1 MSTRTWPS
9 AYHEG
14 VTAQLNSMEAARL
27 AVRALVWG
35 GVRDVVIAPG
45 SRSAPLAYAL
55 AEAETRGELRLHVRI
70 DERGA
75 AFTALGLSLGSVRP
89 VPVVT
94 TSGTAVGELLPAVM
108 EANHAGVELLVISAD
123 RPEEMRGTG
132 ANQTTVQPGLFG
144 IHVRSAVD
152 IPAGDDPTDAIRA
165 SLLSAKGIPLPPA
178 LADLR
183 TLAATP
189 SPGHA
194 TAPAD
199 LGPHQGAVGPVHIN
213 LPFRDPLFPEQDLQM
228 DPGRQPA
235 PAPDPDGHRLDFT
248 GQHDAGASATMAAGP
263 GGRPTG
269 AVPPKTAEREP
280 GWAINWPQSLTEPAV
295 HATDER
301 RTVVVAG
308 HGAGAVAEAFAR
320 AHRLPLL
327 AEPSSNARFG
337 ANAIGPYRMLLG
349 RFGKQ
354 IERVVVFGRPTLS
367 RPVAALLAR
376 EDVQTG
382 LYQPEPVAWFEP
394 GRRRER
400 VISEPEDLSLFAGS
414 GPDGWLQLWRR
425 AAGAADVALIHVLDA
440 EPALTGLR
448 VGRSVWL
455 NSRGRLVLGSSN
467 PIRDVDLAGTPIDIP
482 DAFVHANRGLAGIDG
497 TVATASGIA
506 LGTRTGTRALMGDLT
521 FLHDAGSLLL
531 GPGEPEP
538 DLQIVVVNDAGGGIF
553 STLEHGKVGEQASYA
568 SAVERLFGTPH
579 RADLASLA
587 AGYGIQHRLVKDAD
601 ELDTVLSGPVIGR
614 SVVEIR
620 TDRSRLRSLH
630 AEVAAAIETA
640 TSELLG

>member
-1 MSTRTWPS
+1 M
-9 AYHEG
+9 
-14 VTAQLNSMEAARL
+14 TAQLSSMEAARL
-27 AVRALVWG
+27 AVSALVWG

-55 AEAETRGELRLHVRI
+55 AEAETREELRLHVRI

-75 AFTALGLSLGSVRP
+75 AFTALGLSLGSLRP

-152 IPAGDDPTDAIRA
+152 IPAGDDPTDAVRT
-165 SLLSAKGIPLPPA
+165 SLLSAKGIPLAP
-178 LADLR
+178 LLEDLR
-183 TLAATP
+183 EMAATP
-189 SPGHA
+189 SQGQP
-194 TAPAD
+194 TAPTD

-213 LPFRDPLFPEQDLQM
+213 LPFRDPLFPEQ
-228 DPGRQPA
+228 R
-235 PAPDPDGHRLDFT
+235 DFT
-248 GQHDAGASATMAAGP
+248 GQDDVGATATVAAEP

-269 AVPPKTAEREP
+269 DVPPKTEGREP
-280 GWAINWPQSLTEPAV
+280 GWTIDWPVSLVEPAV

-308 HGAGAVAEAFAR
+308 HGAGAIAEAFAR

-337 ANAIGPYRMLLG
+337 PNAIGPYRMLLG
-349 RFGKQ
+349 RFGTQ
-354 IERVVVFGRPTLS
+354 VERAVVFGRPTLS

-376 EDVQTG
+376 EDVQTA

-414 GPDGWLQLWRR
+414 GPDGWVQLWRR

-440 EPALTGLR
+440 EPGLTGLR

-455 NSRGRLVLGSSN
+455 NTRGRLVLGSSN

-506 LGTRTGTRALMGDLT
+506 LGARIGTRALMGDLT

-538 DLQIVVVNDAGGGIF
+538 DLQIVVVNDSGGGIF

-601 ELDTVLSGPVIGR
+601 ELDTVLSEPVIGR
-614 SVVEIR
+614 SMVEVR

-630 AEVAAAIETA
+630 AEVAAAIATA
-640 TSELLG
+640 TSELLR

>member
-1 MSTRTWPS
+1 M
-9 AYHEG
+9 
-14 VTAQLNSMEAARL
+14 TAQLSSMEAARL
-27 AVRALVWG
+27 AVKALVWG
-35 GVRDVVIAPG
+35 GVRDVVVAPG

-55 AEAETRGELRLHVRI
+55 AEAETRDELRLHVRI

-75 AFTALGLSLGSVRP
+75 AFTALGLSLGSLRP

-152 IPAGDDPTDAIRA
+152 IPAGDDPTDAIRT
-165 SLLSAKGIPLPPA
+165 SLLNAKGIPLPPA
-178 LADLR
+178 LDDLR
-183 TLAATP
+183 AMAATP
-189 SPGHA
+189 SPGQS
-194 TAPAD
+194 TASPD
-199 LGPHQGAVGPVHIN
+199 LGPHHGTVGPVHIN
-213 LPFRDPLFPEQDLQM
+213 LPFRDPLFPGPEPVLAAKES
-228 DPGRQPA
+228 GRQEGIVPTA
-235 PAPDPDGHRLDFT
+235 MDG
-248 GQHDAGASATMAAGP
+248 
-263 GGRPTG
+263 
-269 AVPPKTAEREP
+269 REP
-280 GWAINWPQSLTEPAV
+280 DWAIDWPVSLAEPAV
-295 HATDER
+295 HATDEH

-337 ANAIGPYRMLLG
+337 PNAIGPYRMLLS
-349 RFGKQ
+349 RFGTLA
-354 IERVVVFGRPTLS
+354 ERVVVFGRPTLS

-376 EDVQTG
+376 EDVQTA

-414 GPDGWLQLWRR
+414 GPDGWLQLWRQ
-425 AAGAADVALIHVLDA
+425 AGGAADVALIQVLDA
-440 EPALTGLR
+440 EPGLTGLR

-455 NSRGRLVLGSSN
+455 NTRGRLVLGSSN
-467 PIRDVDLAGTPIDIP
+467 PIRDVDLAGTPIDTP

-497 TVATASGIA
+497 TVATSSGIA
-506 LGTRTGTRALMGDLT
+506 LGAGTATRALMGDLT

-538 DLQIVVVNDAGGGIF
+538 DLQIVVVNDSGGGIF

-587 AGYGIQHRLVKDAD
+587 AGYGVQHRQVKDTD
-601 ELDTVLSGPVIGR
+601 ELDAVLSEPVTGR
-614 SVVEIR
+614 SMVEVR

-630 AEVAAAIETA
+630 AEVAAAIATA
-640 TSELLG
+640 TSGLLD

>member
-1 MSTRTWPS
+1 MSTRAWPS

-14 VTAQLNSMEAARL
+14 VTAQLSSMEAARL

-35 GVRDVVIAPG
+35 GVRDVVISPG
-45 SRSAPLAYAL
+45 SRSAPLAYVL
-55 AEAETRGELRLHVRI
+55 AEAEARDELRLHVRI

-152 IPAGDDPTDAIRA
+152 IPAGDDPTDAIGT
-165 SLLSAKGIPLPPA
+165 SLLSAKGILLPP
-178 LADLR
+178 LLDDVR
-183 TLAATP
+183 PMAATP
-189 SPGHA
+189 PPGPP
-194 TAPAD
+194 TAPTD

-213 LPFRDPLFPEQDLQM
+213 LPFRDPLFPEQGQ
-228 DPGRQPA
+228 
-235 PAPDPDGHRLDFT
+235 RLD
-248 GQHDAGASATMAAGP
+248 P
-263 GGRPTG
+263 G
-269 AVPPKTAEREP
+269 AVPSKTAGREP
-280 GWAINWPQSLTEPAV
+280 GWAIDWPKSLAEPAV
-295 HATDER
+295 HANDER

-308 HGAGAVAEAFAR
+308 HGAGATAEAFAR

-337 ANAIGPYRMLLG
+337 PNAIGPYRMLLG
-349 RFGKQ
+349 RFGTQ
-354 IERVVVFGRPTLS
+354 IERAVVFGRPTLS

-376 EDVQTG
+376 DDVQTA

-425 AAGAADVALIHVLDA
+425 AAGTADVALIHVLDA
-440 EPALTGLR
+440 EPGLTGLR

-455 NSRGRLVLGSSN
+455 NTRGRLVLGSSN

-538 DLQIVVVNDAGGGIF
+538 DLQIVVVNDSGGGIF

-579 RADLASLA
+579 RADFASLA
-587 AGYGIQHRLVKDAD
+587 AGYGVQHRLVKDAD
-601 ELDTVLSGPVIGR
+601 ELDSVLSEPVVGR
-614 SVVEIR
+614 SVVEVR

-630 AEVAAAIETA
+630 AEVAAAIATA

>member
-1 MSTRTWPS
+1 MSSRTWPS

-14 VTAQLNSMEAARL
+14 VTAQLSSMEAARL
-27 AVRALVWG
+27 AVSALVWG

-55 AEAETRGELRLHVRI
+55 AEAETRDELRLHVRI

-75 AFTALGLSLGSVRP
+75 AFTALGLSLGSLRP

-152 IPAGDDPTDAIRA
+152 IPAGDDPTDAVRT
-165 SLLSAKGIPLPPA
+165 SLLSAKGIPLAP
-178 LADLR
+178 LLEDLR
-183 TLAATP
+183 EMAATP
-189 SPGHA
+189 SPGQP
-194 TAPAD
+194 TAPTD

-213 LPFRDPLFPEQDLQM
+213 LPFRDPLFPEQ
-228 DPGRQPA
+228 R
-235 PAPDPDGHRLDFT
+235 DFT
-248 GQHDAGASATMAAGP
+248 GQEDVGATATVAAGP

-269 AVPPKTAEREP
+269 DVPPKTEGREP
-280 GWAINWPQSLTEPAV
+280 GWTIDWPVSLVEPVV
-295 HATDER
+295 HATEER

-308 HGAGAVAEAFAR
+308 HGAGAIAEAFAR

-337 ANAIGPYRMLLG
+337 PNAIGPYRMLLG
-349 RFGKQ
+349 RFGTQ
-354 IERVVVFGRPTLS
+354 VERAVVFGRPTLS

-376 EDVQTG
+376 EDVQTA

-440 EPALTGLR
+440 EPGLTGLR

-455 NSRGRLVLGSSN
+455 NTRGRLVLGSSN

-506 LGTRTGTRALMGDLT
+506 LGARIGTRALMGDLT

-538 DLQIVVVNDAGGGIF
+538 DLQIVVVNDSGGGIF

-601 ELDTVLSGPVIGR
+601 ELDTVLSEPVIGR
-614 SVVEIR
+614 SMVEVR

-630 AEVAAAIETA
+630 AEVAAAIATA
-640 TSELLG
+640 TSELLR